1 MLRALF
7 QEPPRKEEG
16 LLLEANE
23 AIRKYMRTLM
33 LIPQEKQTTQERRFA
48 IWSQSFLR
56 SIDELEQS
64 QYAAVR
70 YGELMD
76 TMLVHRMPPDEREQ
90 YNRHLYYYKNAL
102 IRLFSILDK
111 LGQFMN
117 ERFELQTEKIK
128 SRFSYF
134 TVLRNMHQNGLHT
147 GLEQMLYDLKMK
159 YKEPVARLRN
169 QRNMEIHTID
179 ADLLDDLIRARE
191 SKPGERI
198 RPEAEEMEGN
208 LADLKAGCDM
218 AFRIIAI
225 VFKYIAKHPPSNP
238 EAHTRTKTGE
248 GNTRSRV
255 RRR

>member
-7 QEPPRKEEG
+7 DEPPRKEEG
-16 LLLEANE
+16 LLREANE
-23 AIRKYMRTLM
+23 AIRQYMHTLT
-33 LIPQEKQTTQERRFA
+33 LIPQERQTPQEQRFA

-64 QYAAVR
+64 QYAASR
-70 YGELMD
+70 YGRLVD
-76 TMLVHRMPPDEREQ
+76 TTLVDQMPPDEREQ

-102 IRLFSILDK
+102 IRLFAILDK
-111 LGQFMN
+111 LGQFLN
-117 ERFELQTEKIK
+117 ERFALQTERIK

-134 TVLRNMHQNGLHT
+134 TVLRNMHQNGLYT
-147 GLEQMLYDLKMK
+147 DLEQMLYELKMS

-179 ADLLDDLIRARE
+179 ADLLDDLIKARE

-198 RPEAEEMEGN
+198 RPEAEEIDGN
-208 LADLKAGCDM
+208 LADLEAGCEM
-218 AFRIIAI
+218 TFRIVAIAFR
-225 VFKYIAKHPPSNP
+225 YIAKHPPSKAP
-238 EAHTRTKTGE
+238 V
-248 GNTRSRV
+248 RSRQKAREGGDAG